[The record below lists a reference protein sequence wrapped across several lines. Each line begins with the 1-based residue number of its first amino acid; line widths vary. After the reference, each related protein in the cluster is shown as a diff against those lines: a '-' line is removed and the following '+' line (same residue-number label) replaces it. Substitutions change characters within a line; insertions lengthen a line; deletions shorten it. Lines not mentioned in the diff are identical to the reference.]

1 MGSKAAFNS
10 DLKHRNTTIF
20 AQWFGV
26 LAAVSFAVTSIVGV
40 IGVAA
45 RGKFAWYPW
54 TFTLLGALFFP
65 VATIAFE
72 VPHAFASFRS
82 WVFNASLTSWPLL
95 YLATAFGVYKPG
107 EIVQSTVHILGCVAV
122 ASVMGLLRNVN
133 STKARICFYV
143 AFSFAVDFST
153 EYPAAYGVASAR
165 ELWFCRAP
173 TLALSALALLGYA
186 ISLPLGHPFVFSRA
200 LGGSGVEPMTL
211 LPLGAGPARSN
222 IAGGRIMI

>member
-10 DLKHRNTTIF
+10 DLKLSNSTIF

-40 IGVAA
+40 IAVAA

-54 TFTLLGALFFP
+54 TFTLLGAL
-65 VATIAFE
+65 
-72 VPHAFASFRS
+72 S
-82 WVFNASLTSWPLL
+82 WVFNISLASWPLL

-186 ISLPLGHPFVFSRA
+186 ISLPLGHLFVFSRV